1 MSKLKKMIEELGLSY
16 GHEVLKFVLINL
28 FFMGLCLLIY
38 FLKMEKYYYLI
49 VVVFLLLGDY
59 LFINSYS
66 SRYRVMIYERDDE
79 LIDLF
84 SYFQVFISNHIP
96 VYAAFSNLI
105 NYSSDWMKEK
115 INQMLKQID
124 NDKSVQ
130 PFINF
135 SKHFQNLVFE
145 SLLISIYQMIDEG
158 ESLEKNNE
166 FTFLFNE
173 VSQSNERRK
182 LEKKKRSLDILAS
195 FPLFGSGIITV
206 TLTLSIVS
214 SIGGMLNV
222 F

>member
-1 MSKLKKMIEELGLSY
+1 MNKLKKMIEELGLFY
-16 GHEVLKFVLINL
+16 GQEVLKFVLI
-28 FFMGLCLLIY
+28 CLLIY

-66 SRYRVMIYERDDE
+66 SRYRVMIYEHDDE

-84 SYFQVFISNHIP
+84 SYFQVFVSNHIP
-96 VYAAFSNLI
+96 VYAAFSNLM

-173 VSQSNERRK
+173 VSQSNARRK
-182 LEKKKRSLDILAS
+182 LEKKKRSLDILSS

>member
-1 MSKLKKMIEELGLSY
+1 MSKLKKIIEELGLSY
-16 GHEVLKFVLINL
+16 SQEVLKFVLINL
-28 FFMGLCLLIY
+28 FFAGLCLLVY
-38 FLKMEKYYYLI
+38 FLKLEKYYYLI

-66 SRYRVMIYERDDE
+66 SRYRVMIYEHDDE

-96 VYAAFSNLI
+96 VYAAFSNLM

-173 VSQSNERRK
+173 VSQSNARRK
-182 LEKKKRSLDILAS
+182 LEKKKRSLDILSS

>member
-1 MSKLKKMIEELGLSY
+1 MRNLRKMIEELGLSY
-16 GHEVLKFVLINL
+16 SQEIMKFLLCNL
-28 FFMGLCLLIY
+28 FFLGLCLLVY
-38 FLKMEKYYYLI
+38 FLKLENYYYLI
-49 VVVFLLLGDY
+49 IAVFLLLGDY

-66 SRYRVMIYERDDE
+66 SRYQVMLFEHDDE
-79 LIDLF
+79 LVDLF

-96 VYAAFSNLI
+96 VYAAFTNLLP
-105 NYSSDWMKEK
+105 YSSSWMKEK
-115 INQMLKQID
+115 INKLLKQID

-130 PFINF
+130 PFIDF
-135 SKHFQNLVFE
+135 SKKFQNLIFE

-166 FTFLFNE
+166 FIFLFNE
-173 VSQSNERRK
+173 VSQSNNRRK
-182 LEKKKRSLDILAS
+182 LDKKKRSMDILSS

-214 SIGGMLNV
+214 SIGGMINV

>member
-1 MSKLKKMIEELGLSY
+1 MHKLRKMIEELGLSY
-16 GHEVLKFVLINL
+16 SQEIGKFALVNL
-28 FFMGLCLLIY
+28 FFIGLCALVY
-38 FLKMEKYYYLI
+38 FLKLENYYYLI
-49 VVVFLLLGDY
+49 IAVFLLLGDY

-66 SRYRVMIYERDDE
+66 SRYQVMLFEHDDE
-79 LIDLF
+79 LVDLF

-96 VYAAFSNLI
+96 VYAAFTNLV

-115 INQMLKQID
+115 INKMIKQID
-124 NDKSVQ
+124 NDKTVQ
-130 PFINF
+130 PFIDF
-135 SKHFQNLVFE
+135 SKHFQNLIFE

-158 ESLEKNNE
+158 ENLQKNNE

-173 VSQSNERRK
+173 VSQSNNRRK
-182 LEKKKRSLDILAS
+182 LEKKKRSMDILSS

-214 SIGGMLNV
+214 SIGGMINV